1 MYEGLNFD
9 FIVLPRNEPRI
20 SGGKKTYYIGDRVR
34 VNCTSARSKPAAVL
48 HWFINNKPVISYLF
62 HVEYKFLLLH
72 QNVEIGKH
80 TYFKYDYQ
88 CFILF
93 IFNIESRKH
102 VYKNKSFFVFFSN
115 FDQIRY
121 HTRGI
126 FKSVFMLLRCNY
138 YGNRRHVSFKSIGIN
153 LFIFIDYRKFEF

>member
-1 MYEGLNFD
+1 MYKGSNFD

-80 TYFKYDYQ
+80 TYLKYDYQ

-93 IFNIESRKH
+93 IFNIESRNH
-102 VYKNKSFFVFFSN
+102 VHKNKSFLFPFLILIRFVTIPGAFSN
-115 FDQIRY
+115 LCLCYYVVIIMAIGD
-121 HTRGI
+121 
-126 FKSVFMLLRCNY
+126 ML
-138 YGNRRHVSFKSIGIN
+138 VSKA
-153 LFIFIDYRKFEF
+153 LE

>member
-1 MYEGLNFD
+1 MYKGSNFN

-93 IFNIESRKH
+93 ILNIDSRNH
-102 VYKNKSFFVFFSN
+102 VHKNKSCLFPFLILIRFVTIPGAFSN
-115 FDQIRY
+115 LCLCYYVVIIMAIGD
-121 HTRGI
+121 
-126 FKSVFMLLRCNY
+126 ML
-138 YGNRRHVSFKSIGIN
+138 VSKA
-153 LFIFIDYRKFEF
+153 LE